1 MAESRALDFSGR
13 REERRGP
20 GRVYG
25 RAGPGVVRMADTSR
39 GQGRLQGQEQ
49 GQGQDQW
56 RGQGQ
61 GRVQGQ
67 GQVQGHDSVPARPR
81 KRDRTGLSLSLQ
93 GDCVKQQVSR

>member
-1 MAESRALDFSGR
+1 MAESRALDFSVR

-39 GQGRLQGQEQ
+39 GQGRLQGQ
-49 GQGQDQW
+49 GD
-56 RGQGQ
+56 GQGQ
-61 GRVQGQ
+61 G
-67 GQVQGHDSVPARPR
+67 QGHDSVPARPQ

-93 GDCVKQQVSR
+93 GDCAKQQVSR